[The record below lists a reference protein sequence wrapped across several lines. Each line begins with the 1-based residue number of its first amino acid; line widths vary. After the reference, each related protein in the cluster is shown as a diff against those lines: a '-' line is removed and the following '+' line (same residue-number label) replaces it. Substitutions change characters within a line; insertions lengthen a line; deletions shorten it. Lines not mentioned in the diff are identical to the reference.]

1 MIYWG
6 QGFVSI
12 MDGSAHSK
20 PTFRGG
26 GDGELDQAGTLF
38 VSSLE
43 KGFRVLEAFR
53 EAPGDLGLTEIAL
66 RTGLDKSAAQR
77 FTNTL
82 YQLGYLEKDPR
93 SRRYRPAARL
103 MDLSYTFLHQNRLAE
118 IALVRL
124 IDASKVYGTTV
135 NLCEMIDTDI
145 IYTVRIPHSRASYPA
160 TVPGRRMPAS
170 STSGGTAILAFRPVD
185 EIMSMIA
192 ASERCALT
200 PNTITDV
207 DAIMRRIDEAREQG
221 YGFGVGQAL
230 RQEISVAAP
239 VLDSRGYAVA
249 AVQVPVYLPQWSAE
263 EARAKIAPLVM
274 ETARS
279 ISGVLVSES

>member
-1 MIYWG
+1 MEDN
-6 QGFVSI
+6 VN
-12 MDGSAHSK
+12 SK
-20 PTFRGG
+20 PTLRGG
-26 GDGELDQAGTLF
+26 GGKLDQAGTLF
-38 VSSLE
+38 VGSLE

-82 YQLGYLEKDPR
+82 FQLGYLEKDTR

-103 MDLSYTFLHQNRLAE
+103 MDFAYTFLHQNRLAE
-118 IALVRL
+118 IAMARL

-135 NLCEMIDTDI
+135 NLCEIIDTDV

-160 TVPGRRMPAS
+160 TVSGRRMPAS
-170 STSGGTAILAFRPVD
+170 SSSGGTAILAFCPAD
-185 EIMSMIA
+185 EVVSIIA
-192 ASERCALT
+192 ASERRALT

-207 DAIMRRIDEAREQG
+207 DAIMRRIDEAREKG

-230 RQEISVAAP
+230 PQEISIAAP
-239 VLDSRGYAVA
+239 VLNSCGYAVA
-249 AVQVPVYLPQWSAE
+249 AVQIPIYLPQWSAE

-279 ISGVLVSES
+279 ISGILASEI

>member
-1 MIYWG
+1 MG
-6 QGFVSI
+6 QGFVSG
-12 MDGSAHSK
+12 MDGRAYSK
-20 PTFRGG
+20 SSSHDDGRGQR
-26 GDGELDQAGTLF
+26 DQAGTLF

-53 EAPGDLGLTEIAL
+53 EAPGDLGITEVAL

-82 YQLGYLEKDPR
+82 YQLGYLEKDAR
-93 SRRYRPAARL
+93 SRRYRPALRL

-118 IALVRL
+118 IAVVRL
-124 IDASKVYGTTV
+124 IDASKIYSTTV
-135 NLCEMIDTDI
+135 NLCEMINTDI

-170 STSGGTAILAFRPVD
+170 STSGGTVILAFRPAD
-185 EIMSMIA
+185 EVASIIA
-192 ASERCALT
+192 ASERRAIT
-200 PNTITDV
+200 SNTITDV
-207 DAIMRRIDEAREQG
+207 DAIMGRIGEARDQG

-230 RQEISVAAP
+230 PQEISVAAP

-249 AVQVPVYLPQWSAE
+249 AVQVPVYLPQWSVE

-279 ISGVLVSES
+279 ISGVLASES

>member
-1 MIYWG
+1 
-6 QGFVSI
+6 

-20 PTFRGG
+20 LTSSGG
-26 GDGELDQAGTLF
+26 GGQVQAGTLF

-53 EAPGDLGLTEIAL
+53 EAPGDLSLTEIAL

-82 YQLGYLEKDPR
+82 YKLGYLEKDAR
-93 SRRYRPAARL
+93 SRRYRPASRL
-103 MDLSYTFLHQNRLAE
+103 MDLSYTFLHQSRLSE
-118 IALVRL
+118 IAVVRL
-124 IDASKVYGTTV
+124 IDASKVHGTTV

-170 STSGGTAILAFRPVD
+170 SSSGGTAILAFRPAD
-185 EIMSMIA
+185 EVASIIA
-192 ASERCALT
+192 ASARRAMT
-200 PNTITDV
+200 PNTVTDV
-207 DAIMRRIDEAREQG
+207 DSIMGRIDEARDQG
-221 YGFGVGQAL
+221 YGFGVGQAVPH
-230 RQEISVAAP
+230 EISVAAP

-279 ISGVLVSES
+279 ISGVLACES

>member
-1 MIYWG
+1 
-6 QGFVSI
+6 
-12 MDGSAHSK
+12 MDGSAHSE
-20 PTFRGG
+20 PNFRGG
-26 GDGELDQAGTLF
+26 GEPVQAATLF

-53 EAPGDLGLTEIAL
+53 EAPGDLSLTEIA
-66 RTGLDKSAAQR
+66 RSTGLDKSAAQR

-82 YQLGYLEKDPR
+82 YQLGYLEKDAR
-93 SRRYRPAARL
+93 SRRYRPASRL
-103 MDLSYTFLHQNRLAE
+103 MDLSYTFLHQNRLSE
-118 IALVRL
+118 IAVVRL
-124 IDASKVYGTTV
+124 IDASKVHGTTV

-145 IYTVRIPHSRASYPA
+145 IYTVRVPHSRASYPA

-170 STSGGTAILAFRPVD
+170 SSSGGTAILAFRPAD
-185 EIMSMIA
+185 EVASIIA
-192 ASERCALT
+192 ASERRAMT
-200 PNTITDV
+200 PNTITDL
-207 DAIMRRIDEAREQG
+207 DAIMSRINEARKQG

-230 RQEISVAAP
+230 PQEISVAAP

-263 EARAKIAPLVM
+263 EARAEIAPLVM

-279 ISGVLVSES
+279 ISGVLASES